1 MSKNCSINWC
11 IAAVVCL
18 AYLASTVGGDNNTT
32 STSEGNTGSAERMF

>member
-18 AYLASTVGGDNNTT
+18 AYLASI
-32 STSEGNTGSAERMF
+32 SEGNTGSAERMF